1 MKKVGYFE
9 EQQMKKGGESRG
21 RLKDGKEG
29 WRWVKGEGW
38 QRGVEVGEGWQR
50 GVEVGES
57 GGQ

>member
-38 QRGVEVGEGWQR
+38 QRGVEVGE
-50 GVEVGES
+50 S